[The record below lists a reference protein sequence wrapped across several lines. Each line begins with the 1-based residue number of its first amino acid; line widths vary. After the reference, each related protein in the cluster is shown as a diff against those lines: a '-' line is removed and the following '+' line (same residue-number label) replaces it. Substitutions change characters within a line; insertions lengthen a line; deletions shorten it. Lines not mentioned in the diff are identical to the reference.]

1 MRVVVLVKYVPDITS
16 DLRFSTDHRVVRE
29 AGSGTLNELDEHAV
43 EAALQLVEV
52 AGQGRND
59 RAIAG
64 QTRSEGAGASSGV
77 GSANPVHSGSGTPDG
92 VVVEK
97 DTTTNA
103 TPADAP
109 LGKSADAT
117 AGEVIAI
124 TMAPDHADLALRKA
138 FQMGATRGIRLT
150 DEALVDSDTFGTT
163 QALTAAIRKLG
174 DVEPIDVVVTG
185 IASSDGAT
193 GVLAALIADELGWP
207 LLSFADSVKLD
218 GDAVTITRH
227 PDEVVETFRADLP
240 VVLSVTDAA
249 NTVRTPNFKLIM
261 AARKAKIET
270 WTLADL
276 DIDADQV
283 GAAGSRIAVV
293 ATTRIPAKPEAPRVF
308 DDGAGSGA
316 RALVEF
322 LTEKGLVNHE

>member
-43 EAALQLVEV
+43 EAALQLV
-52 AGQGRND
+52 A
-59 RAIAG
+59 AA
-64 QTRSEGAGASSGV
+64 
-77 GSANPVHSGSGTPDG
+77 PD

-97 DTTTNA
+97 DTTMANA

-109 LGKSADAT
+109 PDETT

>member
-43 EAALQLVEV
+43 EAALQLV
-52 AGQGRND
+52 A
-59 RAIAG
+59 AA
-64 QTRSEGAGASSGV
+64 
-77 GSANPVHSGSGTPDG
+77 PD

-97 DTTTNA
+97 DTTMANA

-109 LGKSADAT
+109 PDETT

-174 DVEPIDVVVTG
+174 EVKPIDVVVTG

-207 LLSFADSVKLD
+207 LLSFADSVQLD

-227 PDEVVETFRADLP
+227 PDEVVETFRAHLP

-261 AARKAKIET
+261 AARKAEIET
-270 WTLADL
+270 WSLADL

-316 RALVEF
+316 KALVEF
-322 LTEKGLVNHE
+322 LVEKGLVNHE